1 MSSNEAPIIEVVDL
15 VRRFGDRTVLNDISF
30 NVHRGETLVIMGGSG
45 CGKSTLLRHMIG
57 SMKPT
62 SGSVKIFGEEIATM
76 KEREIGRVR
85 QRFGMLFQSGALLAS
100 LTVGENVALPLFQH
114 TEKSPDEIEEIVKQ
128 KLQMVG
134 LTGFEDLKPAEIS
147 GGMKKR
153 VGLARALALD
163 PELLFS
169 DEPTSGLDPIM
180 TAVVDQLTLKL
191 AHGSHMTAVVVS
203 HDMTS
208 AFRIA
213 TRMIMLGHGSIVA
226 QGTPEEIRTSTNP
239 EVHQFI
245 NGEADGRQA
254 AAFRGRAASLSS
266 QNSMKRNLSDY
277 VVAIS
282 VILCS
287 LVLLGAL
294 TVALSGYRLK
304 KPKRTLQ
311 INYEDVTG
319 IKVNSEVRYAGAPA
333 GRVIAMRHLTAK
345 EREASPNKMDAVRV
359 TVSLDEGIPP
369 LPTDVTATLSSDTLL
384 APKFVALSAGTP
396 GGTTLADNA
405 AIEGHPAYGL
415 EQITAAAGPLFE
427 NANKLLDNLNA

>member
-1 MSSNEAPIIEVVDL
+1 
-15 VRRFGDRTVLNDISF
+15 
-30 NVHRGETLVIMGGSG
+30 
-45 CGKSTLLRHMIG
+45 
-57 SMKPT
+57 
-62 SGSVKIFGEEIATM
+62 
-76 KEREIGRVR
+76 
-85 QRFGMLFQSGALLAS
+85 
-100 LTVGENVALPLFQH
+100 
-114 TEKSPDEIEEIVKQ
+114 
-128 KLQMVG
+128 
-134 LTGFEDLKPAEIS
+134 
-147 GGMKKR
+147 
-153 VGLARALALD
+153 
-163 PELLFS
+163 
-169 DEPTSGLDPIM
+169 
-180 TAVVDQLTLKL
+180 
-191 AHGSHMTAVVVS
+191 
-203 HDMTS
+203 
-208 AFRIA
+208 
-213 TRMIMLGHGSIVA
+213 
-226 QGTPEEIRTSTNP
+226 
-239 EVHQFI
+239 
-245 NGEADGRQA
+245 
-254 AAFRGRAASLSS
+254 
-266 QNSMKRNLSDY
+266 MKRNLSDY

-427 NANKLLDNLNA
+427 NANKLLDNLNATVTGLKGDLDQFTPKLGPLADSLKIDVDNLQNVITNLEGVAKGADKLFGTADTFISATDKQLREQLKQLHVVLLNLKVVTTHAKALVETLAEKPNRLIFSGKPATLTPESEILKSLKPLPAKKQ